1 MVDQAR
7 PLDRAE
13 AAKLEALAAELGGGR
28 HVSDL
33 QNDSKKSEGPHAK
46 IASPFQSHLTIDAPR
61 NLWVQGKDASIELGL
76 GPDFRVD
83 ASGPP
88 KIYGHVVI
96 RRGRIDVL
104 GRRFDLQPDS
114 VIRFIGPPNDPR
126 LDVTARY
133 FNETENIAVIL
144 TARGTLQKLAI
155 AVASPDRPDLT
166 EGQLYTLIVTGRLQ
180 LGGNTAGST
189 GFSDEAASLVGGIVA
204 AQLQKTL
211 AKRLPLDVLTLQ
223 AGQGLTGS
231 RLEAGTY
238 LTPKLYAGYVGRVGA
253 NPALLQNRNAV
264 HVEYQLS
271 RRWSFDG
278 EYGDVGTGTADLLWT
293 KHY

>member
-1 MVDQAR
+1 M
-7 PLDRAE
+7 
-13 AAKLEALAAELGGGR
+13 
-28 HVSDL
+28 
-33 QNDSKKSEGPHAK
+33 
-46 IASPFQSHLTIDAPR
+46 
-61 NLWVQGKDASIELGL
+61 
-76 GPDFRVD
+76 
-83 ASGPP
+83 
-88 KIYGHVVI
+88 
-96 RRGRIDVL
+96 
-104 GRRFDLQPDS
+104 
-114 VIRFIGPPNDPR
+114 
-126 LDVTARY
+126 
-133 FNETENIAVIL
+133 

-155 AVASPDRPDLT
+155 AVSSPERPDLT